1 MNENARDGK
10 KIVVMMALLG
20 FGKAMTEDLQEM
32 SEGTHTKWTSPTPCK
47 LQLPSSSIPYV
58 QSTMYMY
65 EM

>member
-1 MNENARDGK
+1 
-10 KIVVMMALLG
+10 MMALLG